1 MKQRED
7 RKKPLVKIEIHDVDH
22 GGCTVITGPAGH
34 RLMLDCG
41 LCSDRPWYPSI
52 AYGGERIDTLMLMNL
67 DEDHCEDLPHLWRAC
82 AVGGLVTNPTV
93 DARALRSMKVECGM
107 RAGVAKATEILERFG
122 TGFLGDW
129 SHDLGGVAWHVF
141 WNRYRVDFTDTNNL
155 SLAAFVQFGPFT
167 ILFGGD
173 LERPGWR
180 QLLKN
185 PAFRAK
191 LATTTV
197 YVASHHGR
205 ENGCCDEIF
214 DICHPELVIFSDGRK
229 QYGTQETR
237 DWYARRTR
245 GILDF
250 GRPGGLLGQPL
261 RKVMTTRRDGTITI
275 EVGTDGRFWVSATRQ
290 DSAPELSDLVASL
303 LSFGENDTYRRGSAP
318 R

>member
-1 MKQRED
+1 MRID
-7 RKKPLVKIEIHDVDH
+7 IHDVDH
-22 GGCTVITGPAGH
+22 GGCTVVTGPSGH

-52 AYGGERIDTLMLMNL
+52 AYKGERIDTLMLMNL
-67 DEDHCEDLPHLWRAC
+67 DEDHCEDLPYLWRDC
-82 AVGGLVTNPTV
+82 SIGGLVSNPTV
-93 DARALRSMKVECGM
+93 DARALRSMKAECGM
-107 RAGVAKATEILERFG
+107 RAGVAAATGILERLG
-122 TGFLGDW
+122 PGFLGEW
-129 SHDLGGVAWHVF
+129 AHDLGGVAWHVF
-141 WNRYRVDFTDTNNL
+141 WNRHGVDFTDTNNL

-185 PAFRAK
+185 PSFRAK

-214 DICHPELVIFSDGRK
+214 EICHPELVIFSDGRK

-245 GILDF
+245 GIPDY
-250 GRPGGLLGQPL
+250 GKPRGLLGQPL

-275 EVGTDGRFWVSATRQ
+275 EVDTDGRFWVSAARQ
-290 DSAPELSDLVASL
+290 DSAPELSDLLASL
-303 LSFGENDTYRRGSAP
+303 LSFGQNGTNMKA
-318 R
+318 

>member
-1 MKQRED
+1 M
-7 RKKPLVKIEIHDVDH
+7 KIEIHDVDH

-41 LCSDRPWYPSI
+41 VCSDRPWYPSI

-107 RAGVAKATEILERFG
+107 RAAVAKATDILERFG

-245 GILDF
+245 GIPDF

>member
-1 MKQRED
+1 LVSRPGRGRLACVLE
-7 RKKPLVKIEIHDVDH
+7 PLS
-22 GGCTVITGPAGH
+22 GRLH
-34 RLMLDCG
+34 RH
-41 LCSDRPWYPSI
+41 
-52 AYGGERIDTLMLMNL
+52 E
-67 DEDHCEDLPHLWRAC
+67 
-82 AVGGLVTNPTV
+82 
-93 DARALRSMKVECGM
+93 
-107 RAGVAKATEILERFG
+107 
-122 TGFLGDW
+122 
-129 SHDLGGVAWHVF
+129 
-141 WNRYRVDFTDTNNL
+141 
-155 SLAAFVQFGPFT
+155 PFT

-245 GILDF
+245 GILDL
-250 GRPGGLLGQPL
+250 GRPGGLLRQPL

-275 EVGTDGRFWVSATRQ
+275 EVGIDGRFWVSATRQ

-303 LSFGENDTYRRGSAP
+303 LSFGENDSYRRG
-318 R
+318 